1 MDEEV
6 NRDKTGETN
15 TRSLSG
21 RDRVGFSFRV
31 FFYLAIFPT
40 TLINACLLACLAG
53 GRAETL
59 LAGHWEHT
67 TNELSMQVINY
78 RECAQCECSYKLH
91 PIHV

>member
-40 TLINACLLACLAG
+40 TLINACLFSRWEGRNIACGSLGTYNKRIKYAS
-53 GRAETL
+53 
-59 LAGHWEHT
+59 
-67 TNELSMQVINY
+67 NKLS
-78 RECAQCECSYKLH
+78 
-91 PIHV
+91 